1 VQSGESWEKHSRT
14 REHADI
20 VIRFAKNRE
29 FVFPRNS
36 SYLPYWKTEK
46 GKWYVDELVPRKGDG
61 SGTRPDKVNV
71 YSHVRLIEAS
81 DARAVVHWRY
91 VPDFDNAAWDGW
103 VDEYFTVYPE
113 GVCTRTIRRGQKKV
127 DDWLSASNL
136 SIQKLHL
143 LADGVSKLESSWDC
157 ETAISLSS
165 SLSSKYDYEGF
176 DNSRRCSV
184 LRCRKNGRPS
194 KLEFTLKGCGDKGI
208 KNPVVVVK
216 NWGDT
221 DVSLN
226 VDGRAFRDYRT
237 SYVHG
242 MEGSNLVVWLEK
254 SSAKPVK
261 VSISPIGGTV
271 PKNMAPRVDVGEDQS
286 ILMAGKAKGPYS
298 VNLDGSVKDDG
309 LPRDSLKFSW
319 SKVEGPGTV
328 KFANG
333 AAADSEVSLTT
344 EGTYKLRLTANDGE
358 KEDYDDVIV
367 SVKRHAGVAGLLA
380 AWWRFD
386 EGAGSTTREGKSG
399 ALCEIGGP
407 KSLWKAGVLGTA
419 LQFDGYDSAVVLDK
433 DKAPSIGDGLTLEA
447 WIAIGAYPWNWA
459 PIVHQSRWRDKGYYL
474 GVDKSGHLGLKVSV
488 GGKWEEVTSS
498 AAIELYRWTHVAG
511 TFDKASGKMSIYI
524 DGKEVGLRSV
534 SKEGISVADTDV
546 IIGRNSKKLRP
557 TDPVRRDA
565 TLPTLYG
572 FDGLIDEVKIYWQA
586 ASGSEIWGYEKSEPS
601 DLQRNEPAM
610 QKRVLPSGPS
620 DVGRFG
626 AYYAKLSYYETW
638 DNLWR
643 VSEHPDVVV
652 KFDELPVS
660 VVFWRGT
667 SYGAGWVTEN
677 NKWMSDQSVEEGADE
692 IVGCGE
698 HMSDK
703 QCRHSHVRII
713 ENSDA
718 RVVVHWRYAVV
729 DILYQKPRLDS
740 KTGWSDWVDEYY
752 TIYPDGVGIRNIKY
766 WSSDYGHYCFQDTQ
780 FLSGPGTRPEDNI
793 EMSALTVVNSRGES
807 RTLSWA
813 GRVPKNTLRDANIE
827 MVNLKSEYKPFL
839 IFGRKFFRTADS
851 RRLPT
856 D

>member
-1 VQSGESWEKHSRT
+1 
-14 REHADI
+14 
-20 VIRFAKNRE
+20 
-29 FVFPRNS
+29 
-36 SYLPYWKTEK
+36 
-46 GKWYVDELVPRKGDG
+46 
-61 SGTRPDKVNV
+61 
-71 YSHVRLIEAS
+71 
-81 DARAVVHWRY
+81 
-91 VPDFDNAAWDGW
+91 
-103 VDEYFTVYPE
+103 
-113 GVCTRTIRRGQKKV
+113 
-127 DDWLSASNL
+127 
-136 SIQKLHL
+136 
-143 LADGVSKLESSWDC
+143 
-157 ETAISLSS
+157 
-165 SLSSKYDYEGF
+165 
-176 DNSRRCSV
+176 
-184 LRCRKNGRPS
+184 
-194 KLEFTLKGCGDKGI
+194 
-208 KNPVVVVK
+208 
-216 NWGDT
+216 
-221 DVSLN
+221 
-226 VDGRAFRDYRT
+226 
-237 SYVHG
+237 

-333 AAADSEVSLTT
+333 AAADSKVSLTT

-677 NKWMSDQSVEEGADE
+677 NKWISDQSVEEGADE

-713 ENSDA
+713 EDSDA

-752 TIYPDGVGIRNIKY
+752 TIYPDGVGIRNVKY

-813 GRVPKNTLRDANIE
+813 GRIPKNTLRDANIE

-839 IFGRKFFRTADS
+839 IFEEGARIEPWGESEKNDYCPWPTWNHWPASQILSDGRLATASDRLRHSALGGVDIDDIDKDMAMYGLTNKSATSLVPLAKSWNHAPNLRVIGAGFAGEGYDRGQRAYILRRTLKGATLLKLTVEGSSDSPIVNPCFVIKNWASDTGVKIEIDGAERKRGRDFRQGIV
-851 RRLPT
+851 RGT
-856 D
+856 DGKQMMVIWLKLESTKATEIFVRPVSN